1 MDYLLRLKQDAITMH
16 EYCINIKTKRNISE
30 MNTIEIAIFQ
40 KQKSKQASGKCHPCC
55 NFVPQSRR
63 LLTSDPDPDVFEIGL
78 KIGERFEFPSIS
90 TRQSLISSPL
100 AKKNPASETSSS
112 STVDSLRTRNSIPRS
127 SSTMSTPNYQLVKDK
142 KQMETSNFVLRCCGL
157 PSLSNAGFYNHA

>member
-1 MDYLLRLKQDAITMH
+1 
-16 EYCINIKTKRNISE
+16 

-40 KQKSKQASGKCHPCC
+40 KQKSKKASGKCHPCC

-90 TRQSLISSPL
+90 SRQSLISSPL
-100 AKKNPASETSSS
+100 AKKNPASETSPS
-112 STVDSLRTRNSIPRS
+112 STVDSQMTRNSIPRS
-127 SSTMSTPNYQLVKDK
+127 SSTMSTPNYLVKDK
-142 KQMETSNFVLRCCGL
+142 KNKWKPQILFCAVVDYLLYLMRDSITMHEYNLDRSEKKMLQMNIIKIAISRKYWTL
-157 PSLSNAGFYNHA
+157 

>member
-1 MDYLLRLKQDAITMH
+1 MDYLLRLKQNAITMH
-16 EYCINIKTKRNISE
+16 EYYINIKTERNISE

-40 KQKSKQASGKCHPCC
+40 KQKSKKASGKCHPCC

-63 LLTSDPDPDVFEIGL
+63 LLTSDPDVFEIGL

-112 STVDSLRTRNSIPRS
+112 STMDSLRTRNSIPSS

-142 KQMETSNFVLRCCGL
+142 KTNGNLKFCFALLRIT
-157 PSLSNAGFYNHA
+157 FFI